1 MTKLRLCTCL
11 LLVWV
16 GVVVAGLPARA
27 DDNEQRYTLDEA
39 VTLVRNTYGG
49 QVLQATS
56 RKKGE
61 RLVYRIRVLTDD
73 GHVRTF
79 VVDADT
85 GDVR

>member
-1 MTKLRLCTCL
+1 MIKLRLCACL
-11 LLVWV
+11 LLLCA
-16 GVVVAGLPARA
+16 GVVAASPPARA
-27 DDNEQRYTLDEA
+27 DDNERRYTLDQA
-39 VTLVRNTYGG
+39 VTLVRDTYGG

-56 RKKGE
+56 RKTGE

>member
-1 MTKLRLCTCL
+1 MKTLRFCVCL
-11 LLVWV
+11 LLLWAWGGAAAPV
-16 GVVVAGLPARA
+16 ARA
-27 DDNEQRYTLDEA
+27 GDEPRYTLDQA
-39 VTLVRNTYGG
+39 VALVRDNHGG

-56 RKKGE
+56 RKKGD

-85 GDVR
+85 GEVR